1 MILMSHTRNLK
12 KPTLYMREPALFGA
26 VTRRV
31 SARDAIV
38 DVANMRPNNI
48 ADLAAEYGGRVAYVS
63 THKTLQLLPRD
74 GRTPAAGT
82 GHALARAP
90 RSVREA
96 RDHPERSCTTPARSA
111 SCRRGA
117 IRLCACDTTA
127 MRCAP
132 SRRVALLR
140 RPGRN
145 TPSAKWTTSSSRTPA
160 WPPGLPV
167 YTHDRMLGRIVAG
180 AMPLP
185 RLDLPMTRLMGATRL
200 TALEFRDGRWVVAHR
215 K

>member
-1 MILMSHTRNLK
+1 MILMSHRRNLK

-63 THKTLQLLPRD
+63 THKTFNYFRETGALPR
-74 GRTPAAGT
+74 PAPGT
-82 GHALARAP
+82 LWLVLRVPYEKRGTTREVVYDARA
-90 RSVREA
+90 
-96 RDHPERSCTTPARSA
+96 ERF
-111 SCRRGA
+111 
-117 IRLCACDTTA
+117 
-127 MRCAP
+127 
-132 SRRVALLR
+132 V
-140 RPGRN
+140 
-145 TPSAKWTTSSSRTPA
+145 SSRGDSPVRVRYHGNALCSIETRGSA
-160 WPPGLPV
+160 AKTGQEHAFCEVDDLVIAHAGVATGLPV